1 MVGAANRGSRSTSR
15 TNGYWQPGS
24 GEPRKITCGS
34 ALPAGENK
42 APIRSNSV
50 PAAVG
55 DPGGVFIDPGGVF
68 IRCTVTRFCHQRG
81 RRGGWVAEAL

>member
-24 GEPRKITCGS
+24 GEPRRITCGS

-42 APIRSNSV
+42 APIRSDSD

-55 DPGGVFIDPGGVF
+55 GPGGVFMS
-68 IRCTVTRFCHQRG
+68 CTVARFRHQRG
-81 RRGGWVAEAL
+81 RRGCWVAQAW